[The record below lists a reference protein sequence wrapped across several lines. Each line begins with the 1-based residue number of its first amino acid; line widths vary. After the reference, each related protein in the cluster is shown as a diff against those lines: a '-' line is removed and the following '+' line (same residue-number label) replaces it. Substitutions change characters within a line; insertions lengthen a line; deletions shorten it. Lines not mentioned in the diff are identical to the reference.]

1 MALAYARIECIMEAL
16 NSNRDDT
23 MTTFA
28 INAAMQSKLAEAG
41 IPHESIK
48 VFGVIRQHVYVT
60 CTSRNTADRWALLL
74 NGVFPGSTVA
84 CVRHKWPSTST
95 ENKGTSMRPTK
106 RSGWRVAVAGRLES
120 AATGLDEPV

>member
-1 MALAYARIECIMEAL
+1 MEAL

-48 VFGVIRQHVYVT
+48 VFGIIRQHVYVT
-60 CTSRNTADRWALLL
+60 CVSRNTADRWALLL
-74 NGVFPGSTVA
+74 NGVFPGSKIA
-84 CVRHKWPSTST
+84 CVRHKWNAV

-106 RSGWRVAVAGRLES
+106 RSGWLVAVAG
-120 AATGLDEPV
+120 